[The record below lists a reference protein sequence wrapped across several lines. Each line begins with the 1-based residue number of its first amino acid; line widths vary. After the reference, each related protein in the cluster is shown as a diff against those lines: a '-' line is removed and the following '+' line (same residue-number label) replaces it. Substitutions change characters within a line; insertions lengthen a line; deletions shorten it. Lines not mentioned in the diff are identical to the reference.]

1 MSAKSQ
7 HKNILLAVIGFVIA
21 VLIVAIIGFFTL
33 GKTDEVIQGEIEVG
47 EYRVSCKLPA
57 RVVEIRVKE
66 GDFVHKGDTL
76 AILEIPEMSAQEK
89 VAQSAEAATQAISDL
104 TEEGTRKEA
113 IQSAKQ
119 LVLQAQAA
127 TDVAKKTYDRMQ
139 NLYSEGVMSQQKR
152 DEAKAAWE
160 VALAHENAMK
170 SQYEMAKNGARAEE
184 KKAAQS
190 QVKAAKHTVDVV
202 RSVLKETVQ
211 VAAVDGEVSDIYPK
225 EGELVGMGSPIMSI
239 SMMQDM
245 WGTFNVREDQLNG
258 LKVGDTFTAFSP
270 AFNKELKL
278 KVFEIKDE
286 GSYAVW
292 KATKSNGQYD
302 LKTFEVKARP
312 INPFDGLRPGMSLI
326 VKKK

>member
-7 HKNILLAVIGFVIA
+7 HQNILLAVMGFSIA

-33 GKTDEVIQGEIEVG
+33 GKTNEVIQGEVEVG

-76 AILEIPEMSAQEK
+76 AILEIPEMNAQEK
-89 VAQSAEAATQAISDL
+89 VAQSTEAATQALSNL
-104 TEEGTRKEA
+104 TEEGARREA
-113 IQSAKQ
+113 IQSAQQ
-119 LVLQAQAA
+119 LVVQAKAA

-139 NLYSEGVMSQQKR
+139 NLFSEGVMSQQKR

-170 SQYEMAKNGARAEE
+170 SQYEMAKNGARTEE

-190 QVKAAKHTVDVV
+190 QANAAKHAVDVV

-225 EGELVGMGSPIMSI
+225 EGELVGMGSPILSI
-239 SMMQDM
+239 SMMKDM

-326 VKKK
+326 VKK

>member
-7 HKNILLAVIGFVIA
+7 HQNILLAVMGFTIA

-33 GKTDEVIQGEIEVG
+33 GKTDEVIQGEVEVG

-76 AILEIPEMSAQEK
+76 AILEIPEMNAQEK
-89 VAQSAEAATQAISDL
+89 VAQSTEAATQALSNL
-104 TEEGTRKEA
+104 TEEGARREA
-113 IQSAKQ
+113 IQSAQQ
-119 LVLQAQAA
+119 LVVQAKAA

-139 NLYSEGVMSQQKR
+139 NLFSEGVMSQQKR

-170 SQYEMAKNGARAEE
+170 SQYEMAKNGARTEE

-190 QVKAAKHTVDVV
+190 QANAAKHAVDVV

-225 EGELVGMGSPIMSI
+225 EGELVGMGSPILSI
-239 SMMQDM
+239 SMMKDM

-326 VKKK
+326 VKK

>member
-7 HKNILLAVIGFVIA
+7 HQNILLAVMGFSIA

-33 GKTDEVIQGEIEVG
+33 GKTDEVIQGEVEVG

-76 AILEIPEMSAQEK
+76 AILEIPEMNAQEK
-89 VAQSAEAATQAISDL
+89 VAQSTEAATQALSNL
-104 TEEGTRKEA
+104 TEEGARREA
-113 IQSAKQ
+113 IQSARQ
-119 LVLQAQAA
+119 LVVQAKAA

-139 NLYSEGVMSQQKR
+139 NLFSEGVMSQQKR

-160 VALAHENAMK
+160 VALAHENVMK
-170 SQYEMAKNGARAEE
+170 SQYEMAKNGARTEE

-190 QVKAAKHTVDVV
+190 QANAAKHAVDVV

-225 EGELVGMGSPIMSI
+225 EGELVGMGSPILSI
-239 SMMQDM
+239 SMMKDM

-326 VKKK
+326 VKK

>member
-7 HKNILLAVIGFVIA
+7 HQNILLAVMGFSIA

-33 GKTDEVIQGEIEVG
+33 GKTDEVIQGEVEVG

-76 AILEIPEMSAQEK
+76 AILEIPEMNAQEK
-89 VAQSAEAATQAISDL
+89 VAQSTEASTQALSNL
-104 TEEGTRKEA
+104 TEEGARREA
-113 IQSAKQ
+113 IQSARQ
-119 LVLQAQAA
+119 LVVQAKAA

-139 NLYSEGVMSQQKR
+139 NLFSEGVMSQQKR

-160 VALAHENAMK
+160 VALAHENVMK
-170 SQYEMAKNGARAEE
+170 SQYEMAKNGARTEE
-184 KKAAQS
+184 KKAVQS
-190 QVKAAKHTVDVV
+190 QANAAKHAVDVV

-225 EGELVGMGSPIMSI
+225 EGELVGMGSPILSI
-239 SMMQDM
+239 SMMKDM

-326 VKKK
+326 VKK

>member
-7 HKNILLAVIGFVIA
+7 HQNILLAVMEFSIA

-33 GKTDEVIQGEIEVG
+33 GKTDEVIQGEVEVG

-76 AILEIPEMSAQEK
+76 AILEIPEMNAQEK
-89 VAQSAEAATQAISDL
+89 VAQSTEAATQALSNL
-104 TEEGTRKEA
+104 TEEGARREA
-113 IQSAKQ
+113 IQSAQQ
-119 LVLQAQAA
+119 LVVQAKAA

-139 NLYSEGVMSQQKR
+139 NLFSEGVMSQQKR

-170 SQYEMAKNGARAEE
+170 SQYEMAKNGARTEE

-190 QVKAAKHTVDVV
+190 QANAAKHAVDVV

-225 EGELVGMGSPIMSI
+225 EGELVGMGSPILSI
-239 SMMQDM
+239 SMMKDM

-312 INPFDGLRPGMSLI
+312 INPFEGLRPGMSLI
-326 VKKK
+326 VKK

>member
-7 HKNILLAVIGFVIA
+7 HQNILLAVMGFSIA

-33 GKTDEVIQGEIEVG
+33 GKTDEVIQGEVEVG

-76 AILEIPEMSAQEK
+76 AILEIPEMNAQEK
-89 VAQSAEAATQAISDL
+89 VAQSTEAATQALSNL
-104 TEEGTRKEA
+104 TEEGVRREA
-113 IQSAKQ
+113 IQSAQ
-119 LVLQAQAA
+119 HLVVQAKAA

-139 NLYSEGVMSQQKR
+139 NLFSEGVMSQQKR

-170 SQYEMAKNGARAEE
+170 SQYEMAKNGARTEE

-190 QVKAAKHTVDVV
+190 QANAAKHAVDVV

-225 EGELVGMGSPIMSI
+225 EGELVGMGSPILSI
-239 SMMQDM
+239 SMMKDM

-326 VKKK
+326 VKK

>member
-7 HKNILLAVIGFVIA
+7 HQNILLAVMRFSIA

-33 GKTDEVIQGEIEVG
+33 GKTDEVIQGEVEVG

-76 AILEIPEMSAQEK
+76 AILEIPEMNAQEK
-89 VAQSAEAATQAISDL
+89 VAQSTEAATQALSNL
-104 TEEGTRKEA
+104 TEEGARREA
-113 IQSAKQ
+113 IQSAQQ
-119 LVLQAQAA
+119 LVVQAKAA

-139 NLYSEGVMSQQKR
+139 NLFSEGVMSQQKR

-170 SQYEMAKNGARAEE
+170 SQYEMAKNGARTEE

-190 QVKAAKHTVDVV
+190 QANAAKHAVDVV

-225 EGELVGMGSPIMSI
+225 EGELVGMGSPILSI
-239 SMMQDM
+239 SMMKDM

-326 VKKK
+326 VKK

>member
-7 HKNILLAVIGFVIA
+7 HQNILLAVMGFSIA

-33 GKTDEVIQGEIEVG
+33 GKTDEVIQGEVEVG

-76 AILEIPEMSAQEK
+76 AILEIPEMNAQEK
-89 VAQSAEAATQAISDL
+89 VAQSTEAATQAISNL
-104 TEEGTRKEA
+104 TEEGARREA
-113 IQSAKQ
+113 IQSAQQ
-119 LVLQAQAA
+119 LVVQAKAA

-139 NLYSEGVMSQQKR
+139 NLFSEGVMSQQKR

-170 SQYEMAKNGARAEE
+170 SQYEMAKNGARTEE

-190 QVKAAKHTVDVV
+190 QANAAKHAVDVV

-225 EGELVGMGSPIMSI
+225 EGELVGMGSPILSI
-239 SMMQDM
+239 SMMKDM

-326 VKKK
+326 VKK

>member
-7 HKNILLAVIGFVIA
+7 HQNILLAVMGFSIA

-33 GKTDEVIQGEIEVG
+33 GKTDEVIQGEVEVG

-76 AILEIPEMSAQEK
+76 AILEIPEMNAQEK
-89 VAQSAEAATQAISDL
+89 VAQSTEAATQALSNL
-104 TEEGTRKEA
+104 TEEGARREA
-113 IQSAKQ
+113 IQGARQ
-119 LVLQAQAA
+119 LVVQAKAA

-139 NLYSEGVMSQQKR
+139 NLFSEGVMSQQKR

-170 SQYEMAKNGARAEE
+170 SQYEMAKNGARTEE

-190 QVKAAKHTVDVV
+190 QANAAKHAVDVV

-225 EGELVGMGSPIMSI
+225 EGELVGMGSPILSI
-239 SMMQDM
+239 SMMKDM

-326 VKKK
+326 VKK

>member
-7 HKNILLAVIGFVIA
+7 HQNILLAVMGFSIA

-33 GKTDEVIQGEIEVG
+33 GKTDEVIQGEVEVG

-76 AILEIPEMSAQEK
+76 AILEIPEMNAQEK
-89 VAQSAEAATQAISDL
+89 VAQSTEAATQALSNL
-104 TEEGTRKEA
+104 TEEGARREA
-113 IQSAKQ
+113 IQSAQQ
-119 LVLQAQAA
+119 LVVQAKAA

-139 NLYSEGVMSQQKR
+139 NLFSEGVMSQQKR

-160 VALAHENAMK
+160 VALAHENVMK
-170 SQYEMAKNGARAEE
+170 SQYEMAKNGARTEE

-190 QVKAAKHTVDVV
+190 QANAAKHAVDVV

-225 EGELVGMGSPIMSI
+225 EGELVGMGSPILSI
-239 SMMQDM
+239 SMMKDM

-326 VKKK
+326 VKK

>member
-7 HKNILLAVIGFVIA
+7 HQNILLAVMGFSIA

-33 GKTDEVIQGEIEVG
+33 GKTDEVIQGEVEVG

-76 AILEIPEMSAQEK
+76 AILEIPEMNAQEK
-89 VAQSAEAATQAISDL
+89 VAQSTEAATQALSNL
-104 TEEGTRKEA
+104 TEEGARREA
-113 IQSAKQ
+113 IQSARQ
-119 LVLQAQAA
+119 LVVQAKAT

-139 NLYSEGVMSQQKR
+139 NLFSEGVMSQQKR

-160 VALAHENAMK
+160 VALAHENVMK
-170 SQYEMAKNGARAEE
+170 SQYEMAKNGARTEE

-190 QVKAAKHTVDVV
+190 QANAAKHAVDVV

-225 EGELVGMGSPIMSI
+225 EGELVGMGSPILSI
-239 SMMQDM
+239 SMMKDM

-326 VKKK
+326 VKK

>member
-7 HKNILLAVIGFVIA
+7 HQNILLAVMGFSIA
-21 VLIVAIIGFFTL
+21 VLIVAIIGFFTF
-33 GKTDEVIQGEIEVG
+33 GKTDEVIQGEVEVG

-76 AILEIPEMSAQEK
+76 AILEIPEMNAQEK
-89 VAQSAEAATQAISDL
+89 VAQSTEAATQALSNL
-104 TEEGTRKEA
+104 TEEGARREA
-113 IQSAKQ
+113 IQSARQ
-119 LVLQAQAA
+119 LVVQAKAA

-139 NLYSEGVMSQQKR
+139 NLFSEGVMSQQKR

-160 VALAHENAMK
+160 VALAHENVMK
-170 SQYEMAKNGARAEE
+170 SQYEMAKNGARTEE

-190 QVKAAKHTVDVV
+190 QANAAKHAVDVV

-225 EGELVGMGSPIMSI
+225 EGELVGMGSPILSI
-239 SMMQDM
+239 SMMKDM

-326 VKKK
+326 VKK

>member
-7 HKNILLAVIGFVIA
+7 HQNILLAVMGFSIA

-33 GKTDEVIQGEIEVG
+33 GKTDEVIQGEVEVG

-57 RVVEIRVKE
+57 RVMEIRVKE

-76 AILEIPEMSAQEK
+76 AILEIPEMNAQEK
-89 VAQSAEAATQAISDL
+89 VAQSTEAATQALSNL
-104 TEEGTRKEA
+104 TEEGVRREA
-113 IQSAKQ
+113 IQSARQ
-119 LVLQAQAA
+119 LVVQAKAA

-139 NLYSEGVMSQQKR
+139 NLFSEGVMSQQKR

-170 SQYEMAKNGARAEE
+170 SQYEMAKNGARTEE

-190 QVKAAKHTVDVV
+190 QANAAKHAVDVV

-225 EGELVGMGSPIMSI
+225 EGELVGMGSPILSI
-239 SMMQDM
+239 SMMKDM

-326 VKKK
+326 VKK

>member
-7 HKNILLAVIGFVIA
+7 HQNILLAVMGFSIA

-33 GKTDEVIQGEIEVG
+33 GKTDEVIQGEVEVG

-76 AILEIPEMSAQEK
+76 AILEIPEMNAQEK
-89 VAQSAEAATQAISDL
+89 VAQSTEAATLALSNL
-104 TEEGTRKEA
+104 TEEGARREA
-113 IQSAKQ
+113 IQSARQ
-119 LVLQAQAA
+119 LVVQAKAA

-139 NLYSEGVMSQQKR
+139 NLFSEGVMSQQKR

-160 VALAHENAMK
+160 VALAHENVMK
-170 SQYEMAKNGARAEE
+170 SQYEMAKNGARTEE

-190 QVKAAKHTVDVV
+190 QANAAKHAVDVV

-225 EGELVGMGSPIMSI
+225 EGELVGMGSPILSI
-239 SMMQDM
+239 SMMKDM

-326 VKKK
+326 VKK

>member
-7 HKNILLAVIGFVIA
+7 HQNILLAVMGFSIA
-21 VLIVAIIGFFTL
+21 VLIVAIIGFLTL
-33 GKTDEVIQGEIEVG
+33 GKTDEVIQGEVEVG

-76 AILEIPEMSAQEK
+76 AILEIPEMNAQEK
-89 VAQSAEAATQAISDL
+89 VAQSTEAATQALSNL
-104 TEEGTRKEA
+104 TEEGARREA
-113 IQSAKQ
+113 IQSAQQ
-119 LVLQAQAA
+119 LVVQAKAA

-139 NLYSEGVMSQQKR
+139 NLFSEGVMSQQKR

-170 SQYEMAKNGARAEE
+170 SQYEMAKNGARTEE

-190 QVKAAKHTVDVV
+190 QANAAKHAVDVV

-225 EGELVGMGSPIMSI
+225 EGELVGMGSPILSI
-239 SMMQDM
+239 SMMKDM

-326 VKKK
+326 VKK

>member
-7 HKNILLAVIGFVIA
+7 HQNILLAVMGFSIA

-33 GKTDEVIQGEIEVG
+33 GKTDEVIQGEVEVG

-76 AILEIPEMSAQEK
+76 AILEIPEMNAQEK
-89 VAQSAEAATQAISDL
+89 VAQSTEAATQALSNL
-104 TEEGTRKEA
+104 TEEGARREA
-113 IQSAKQ
+113 IQSARQ
-119 LVLQAQAA
+119 LVVQAKAA

-139 NLYSEGVMSQQKR
+139 NLFSEGVMSQQKR
-152 DEAKAAWE
+152 DEAKAAWK
-160 VALAHENAMK
+160 VALAHENVMK
-170 SQYEMAKNGARAEE
+170 SQYEMAKNGARTEE

-190 QVKAAKHTVDVV
+190 QANAAKHAVDVV

-225 EGELVGMGSPIMSI
+225 EGELVGMGSPILSI
-239 SMMQDM
+239 SMMKDM

-326 VKKK
+326 VKK

>member
-1 MSAKSQ
+1 M
-7 HKNILLAVIGFVIA
+7 GFSIA

-33 GKTDEVIQGEIEVG
+33 GKTDEVIQGEVEVG

-76 AILEIPEMSAQEK
+76 AILEIPEMNAQEK
-89 VAQSAEAATQAISDL
+89 VAQSTEAATQALSNL
-104 TEEGTRKEA
+104 TEEGARREA
-113 IQSAKQ
+113 IQSARQ
-119 LVLQAQAA
+119 LVVQAKAA

-139 NLYSEGVMSQQKR
+139 NLFSEGVMSQQKR

-160 VALAHENAMK
+160 VALAHENVMK
-170 SQYEMAKNGARAEE
+170 SQYEMAKNGARTEE
-184 KKAAQS
+184 KKAVQS
-190 QVKAAKHTVDVV
+190 QANAAKHAVDVV

-225 EGELVGMGSPIMSI
+225 EGELVGMGSPILSI
-239 SMMQDM
+239 SMMKDM

-326 VKKK
+326 VKK

>member
-1 MSAKSQ
+1 M
-7 HKNILLAVIGFVIA
+7 GFSIA

-33 GKTDEVIQGEIEVG
+33 GKTDEVIQGEVEVG

-76 AILEIPEMSAQEK
+76 AILEIPEMNAQEK
-89 VAQSAEAATQAISDL
+89 VAQSTEAATQALSNL
-104 TEEGTRKEA
+104 TEEGARREA
-113 IQSAKQ
+113 IQSARQ
-119 LVLQAQAA
+119 LVVQAKAA

-139 NLYSEGVMSQQKR
+139 NLFSEGVMSQQKR

-170 SQYEMAKNGARAEE
+170 SQYEMAKNGARTEE
-184 KKAAQS
+184 KKAVQS
-190 QVKAAKHTVDVV
+190 QANAAKHAVDVV

-225 EGELVGMGSPIMSI
+225 EGELVGMGSPILSI
-239 SMMQDM
+239 SMMKDM

-292 KATKSNGQYD
+292 KATKNNGQYD

-326 VKKK
+326 VKK

>member
-7 HKNILLAVIGFVIA
+7 HQNILLAVMGFSIA

-33 GKTDEVIQGEIEVG
+33 GKTDEVIQGEVEVG

-76 AILEIPEMSAQEK
+76 AILEIPEMNAQEK
-89 VAQSAEAATQAISDL
+89 VAQSTEAATQALSNL
-104 TEEGTRKEA
+104 TEEGARREA
-113 IQSAKQ
+113 IQSARQ
-119 LVLQAQAA
+119 LVVQAKAA

-139 NLYSEGVMSQQKR
+139 NLFSEGVMSQQKR

-160 VALAHENAMK
+160 VALAHENVMK
-170 SQYEMAKNGARAEE
+170 SQYEMAKNGARTEE

-190 QVKAAKHTVDVV
+190 QANAAKHAVDVV

-211 VAAVDGEVSDIYPK
+211 VAAVEGEVSDIYPK
-225 EGELVGMGSPIMSI
+225 EGELVGMGSPILSI
-239 SMMQDM
+239 SMMKDM

-326 VKKK
+326 VKK

>member
-7 HKNILLAVIGFVIA
+7 HQNILLAVMGFSIA

-33 GKTDEVIQGEIEVG
+33 GKTDEVIQGEVEVG

-76 AILEIPEMSAQEK
+76 AILEIPEMNAQEK
-89 VAQSAEAATQAISDL
+89 VAQSTEAATQALSNL
-104 TEEGTRKEA
+104 TEEGARSEA
-113 IQSAKQ
+113 IQSAQQ
-119 LVLQAQAA
+119 LVVQAKAA

-139 NLYSEGVMSQQKR
+139 NLFSEGVMSQQKR
-152 DEAKAAWE
+152 DEAKAAWK

-170 SQYEMAKNGARAEE
+170 SQYEMAKNGARTEE

-190 QVKAAKHTVDVV
+190 QANAAKHAVDVV

-225 EGELVGMGSPIMSI
+225 EGELVGMGSPILSI
-239 SMMQDM
+239 SMMKDM

-326 VKKK
+326 VKK

>member
-7 HKNILLAVIGFVIA
+7 HQNILLAVMGFSIA

-33 GKTDEVIQGEIEVG
+33 GKTDDVIQGEVEVG

-76 AILEIPEMSAQEK
+76 AILEIPEMNAQEK
-89 VAQSAEAATQAISDL
+89 VAQSTEAATQALSNL
-104 TEEGTRKEA
+104 TEEGARREA
-113 IQSAKQ
+113 IQSAQQ
-119 LVLQAQAA
+119 LVVQAKAA

-139 NLYSEGVMSQQKR
+139 NLFSEGVMSQQKR

-170 SQYEMAKNGARAEE
+170 SQYEMAKNGARTEE

-190 QVKAAKHTVDVV
+190 QANAAKHAVDVV

-225 EGELVGMGSPIMSI
+225 EGELVGMGSPILSI
-239 SMMQDM
+239 SMMKDM

-326 VKKK
+326 VKK

>member
-7 HKNILLAVIGFVIA
+7 HQNILLAVMGFSIA

-33 GKTDEVIQGEIEVG
+33 GKTDEVIQGEVEVG

-76 AILEIPEMSAQEK
+76 AILEIPEMNAQEK
-89 VAQSAEAATQAISDL
+89 VAQSTEAATQALSNL
-104 TEEGTRKEA
+104 TEEGARREA
-113 IQSAKQ
+113 IQSAQQ
-119 LVLQAQAA
+119 LVVQAKAA

-139 NLYSEGVMSQQKR
+139 NLFSEGVMSQQKR

-170 SQYEMAKNGARAEE
+170 SQYEMAKNGARTEE

-190 QVKAAKHTVDVV
+190 QANAAKHAVDVV

-211 VAAVDGEVSDIYPK
+211 VAAMDGEVSDIYPK
-225 EGELVGMGSPIMSI
+225 EGELVGMGSPILSI
-239 SMMQDM
+239 SMMKDM

-326 VKKK
+326 VKK

>member
-7 HKNILLAVIGFVIA
+7 HQNILLAVMGFSIA

-33 GKTDEVIQGEIEVG
+33 GKTDEVIQGEVEVG

-76 AILEIPEMSAQEK
+76 AILEIPEMNAQEK
-89 VAQSAEAATQAISDL
+89 VAQSTEAATQALSNL
-104 TEEGTRKEA
+104 TEEGARREA
-113 IQSAKQ
+113 IQSAQQ
-119 LVLQAQAA
+119 LVVQAKAA

-139 NLYSEGVMSQQKR
+139 NLFSEGVMSQQKR

-160 VALAHENAMK
+160 VALAHENVMK
-170 SQYEMAKNGARAEE
+170 SQYEMAKNGARTEE
-184 KKAAQS
+184 KKAVQS
-190 QVKAAKHTVDVV
+190 QANAAKHAVDVV

-225 EGELVGMGSPIMSI
+225 EGELVGMGSPILSI
-239 SMMQDM
+239 SMMKDM

-326 VKKK
+326 VKK

>member
-7 HKNILLAVIGFVIA
+7 HQNILLAVMGFSIA

-33 GKTDEVIQGEIEVG
+33 GKTDEVIQGEVEVG

-76 AILEIPEMSAQEK
+76 AILEIPEMNAQEK
-89 VAQSAEAATQAISDL
+89 VAQSTEAATQALSNL
-104 TEEGTRKEA
+104 TEEGARREA
-113 IQSAKQ
+113 IQSAQQ
-119 LVLQAQAA
+119 LVVQAKAA
-127 TDVAKKTYDRMQ
+127 ADVAKKTYDRMQ
-139 NLYSEGVMSQQKR
+139 NLFSEGVMSQQKR

-170 SQYEMAKNGARAEE
+170 SQYEMAKNGARTEE

-190 QVKAAKHTVDVV
+190 QANAAKHAVDVV

-225 EGELVGMGSPIMSI
+225 EGELVGMGSPILSI
-239 SMMQDM
+239 SMMKDM

-326 VKKK
+326 VKK